1 MSDEQNSGTP
11 IKKYFDRR
19 TFESP
24 YRRKAF
30 RKYSNS
36 QYPER
41 MYRPKKNDKPRTA
54 EELLHSD
61 YMPTQEELDRM
72 LMPKAQREALEKQQG
87 EPGREHLTGLEL
99 VNRHRY
105 GDDIDILRATFTR
118 TKSEVEQEKFQLIL
132 RSRNL
137 IKRILWSLQTVPKH
151 ERYVLGGYIRE
162 SAYAILRHA
171 IGIKKRFY
179 RKNMLEYIDVELD
192 VLRENYRIAH
202 LNYPEW
208 VDDKH
213 LDLVYADINEVGKI
227 VGGLLKTTVC

>member
-1 MSDEQNSGTP
+1 MSENSANGTP
-11 IKKYFDRR
+11 IKTYFDRR
-19 TFESP
+19 TYESP

-30 RKYSNS
+30 RKYSNK
-36 QYPER
+36 QYPDR

-61 YMPTQEELDRM
+61 YIPTEEEIDRM
-72 LMPKAQREALEKQQG
+72 LMPKAQREALDKQSEAG
-87 EPGREHLTGLEL
+87 KEHLVGLEL

-105 GDDIDILRATFTR
+105 GDDIDILRANFTR
-118 TKSEVEQEKFQLIL
+118 TKEEVEAEKFQLIL
-132 RSRNL
+132 SSRNL
-137 IKRILWSLQTVPKH
+137 VKRILWSLQTVPKH
-151 ERYVLGGYIRE
+151 ERYVLGGYIRD

-192 VLRENYRIAH
+192 VLRENYRIAN
-202 LNYPEW
+202 LNYPTW
-208 VDDKH
+208 VDDAH
-213 LDLVYADINEVGKI
+213 LKVVYDDINTVGAI

>member
-1 MSDEQNSGTP
+1 MSAGSTGTP
-11 IKKYFDRR
+11 IKTYFDRR
-19 TFESP
+19 TYDSP

-36 QYPER
+36 QYPDR
-41 MYRPKKNDKPRTA
+41 MYRPKKSDKPKTA

-72 LMPKAQREALEKQQG
+72 LMPKEQREALDKQS
-87 EPGREHLTGLEL
+87 EPGKEHLVGLEL

-105 GDDIDILRATFTR
+105 GDDIDILRANFTR
-118 TKSEVEQEKFQLIL
+118 TKDEVEAEKFQLIL
-132 RSRNL
+132 SSRNL
-137 IKRILWSLQTVPKH
+137 IKRILWSLQKVPKH

-162 SAYAILRHA
+162 SAYTILRHA
-171 IGIKKRFY
+171 VAIKKRFY
-179 RKNMLEYIDVELD
+179 RKNMLEFIDVELE

-202 LNYPEW
+202 LNYPDW

-213 LDLVYADINEVGKI
+213 LDLVYEDINRVGAI